1 MPLQSLLLTWNGQK
15 NLNWLDESG
24 FPGEKDWYQIVV
36 LPKVS
41 SGGNKD
47 GWETNMSITITIK
60 GESDKIVTVKL
71 IFKAEG
77 SV

>member
-1 MPLQSLLLTWNGQK
+1 MIDKIDIKNGSVFNK
-15 NLNWLDESG
+15 
-24 FPGEKDWYQIVV
+24 KDITINEVPDKKGWYQIVV
-36 LPKVS
+36 TPKKS

-47 GWETNMSITITIK
+47 GWETNMSVPITIN
-60 GESDKIVTVKL
+60 GENGKTVTVKL